1 MSTNM
6 TLFEN
11 MPDDYKELLA
21 QLQPEQNTGGSGNG
35 GIKRLSIRGGVF
47 RKVVNGKEIA
57 ELEDRSI
64 KAIIVK
70 TAPISR
76 EYYQGQFVAGQN
88 NPPTCWSADTNT
100 GTPSE
105 DVVVTDRQS
114 ATCFDCKQNIKG
126 SGQGESRACRFKQRI
141 AVLLADQDGTVRS
154 KELYL
159 LNLPATSLFGNEGKK
174 MGLQAYAK
182 LLAGQGAMVASIV
195 TEIRFDTDSSTPKLL
210 FKPERPIS
218 KEELELVIETQK
230 NPETDKLV
238 ALTVKPKEDTG
249 TEQLTNGK
257 VASPPPISEE
267 TKEQKAKADEPVEEP
282 TVKKAKKS
290 KDTPPEKADLASL
303 LDEFDD

>member
-1 MSTNM
+1 MSTNV

-21 QLQPEQNTGGSGNG
+21 QLQPEENTGAGSGSS

-57 ELEDRSI
+57 ELEDRSL

-76 EYYQGQFVAGQN
+76 EYYEGQFVAGQN

-105 DVVVTDRQS
+105 DVVATDRQS
-114 ATCFDCKQNIKG
+114 TTCFDCKQNIKG
-126 SGQGESRACRFKQRI
+126 SGMGESRACRFKQRI

-154 KELYL
+154 NELYL
-159 LNLPATSLFGNEGKK
+159 LNLPATSLFGNDGKK

-218 KEELELVIETQK
+218 KEELQLVIETQK

-249 TEQLTNGK
+249 TEQLTNDK
-257 VASPPPISEE
+257 VASLPPASE
-267 TKEQKAKADEPVEEP
+267 EQKAEADEPVKEP